1 VAEHLF
7 DQYDEERKQLARQL
21 HGAAAQQLAA
31 LQLDLSLIESAAGTL
46 PERAAQALAQCSEL
60 AQACAREIRAVSN
73 RLHPPLLEE
82 AGLPA
87 ALRALAA
94 EFGCKLAADF
104 PEEMEAIPSQI
115 ALGAFR
121 IVEELV
127 LCSEP
132 REDASIALAC
142 QSESLV
148 VVIAGT
154 GEPRSASAH
163 ERINGLGGSKSLF
176 ISGAYWRLSV
186 TLPLT
191 AAES

>member
-1 VAEHLF
+1 MAEHLF
-7 DQYDEERKQLARQL
+7 DQYDAERKQLARQL

-31 LQLDLSLIESAAGTL
+31 LQLNLSLIESAIGTL
-46 PERAAQALAQCSEL
+46 PERAAQALAQSSEL

-94 EFGCKLAADF
+94 EFGCKVATDF
-104 PEEMEAIPSQI
+104 PEEMEPIPPRL

-127 LCSEP
+127 LDSEP
-132 REDASIALAC
+132 RDRVSIK
-142 QSESLV
+142 LV
-148 VVIAGT
+148 RQPELLIA
-154 GEPRSASAH
+154 
-163 ERINGLGGSKSLF
+163 IV
-176 ISGAYWRLSV
+176 SGAGEIRDSVRERVRDLSGELSFSQTGGWRTV
-186 TLPLT
+186 IVQLPLT